1 MEMERKT
8 PLYEKHVEAGGKI
21 VSFGGYSLPVQYTGI
36 IAEHNAVRKQA
47 GLFDVSHMGE
57 VIVSGKDAFDYLQK
71 MMTNDFTSLQDG
83 KIRYTLMCNDQ
94 GGVIDD
100 LLVYRCHSEK
110 YLLVVNAGNREKD
123 VAWLNSQK
131 FGDVQVNDI
140 SDEIGLVALQGPK
153 AKEILLKV
161 TTEENIPEKYYSFID
176 QADIQGMK
184 CLISQ
189 TGYTGEAGYEIYC
202 NAADIPKIWDLL
214 LESGQELGLIPCGL
228 GARDTL
234 RLEAGMPLYSHE
246 MDEEIT
252 PLEAE
257 LGFAVKMAK
266 EDFIGKKALVEKGE
280 PSRIRVGLK
289 MTGRGIARENETI
302 YVGETPIGK
311 TTSGTHAPYLGYAI
325 ASGIIDREYS
335 EIGTAV
341 EIDVRG
347 RRIAA
352 EVIPLP
358 FYKREQ

>member
-1 MEMERKT
+1 MERKT

-21 VSFGGYSLPVQYTGI
+21 VSFGGYSLPVQYAGI

-57 VIVSGKDAFDYLQK
+57 VIVAGKDALDYLQK
-71 MMTNDFTSLQDG
+71 VMTNDFTNLQDG

-100 LLVYRCHSEK
+100 LLVYRYHSEK
-110 YLLVVNAGNREKD
+110 YLLVVNASNREKD

-131 FGDVQVNDI
+131 FGDVQVKDI
-140 SDEIGLVALQGPK
+140 SDEIGLIALQGPK
-153 AKEILLKV
+153 SKDILLKV
-161 TTEENIPEKYYSFID
+161 AAEDNIPEKYYSFID
-176 QADIQGMK
+176 QANLQGVT

-189 TGYTGEAGYEIYC
+189 TGYTGEVGYEIYC
-202 NAADIPKIWDLL
+202 AVPDTPKIWDLL
-214 LESGQELGLIPCGL
+214 LQAGKDMELIPCGL

-234 RLEAGMPLYSHE
+234 RLEAGMPLYGHE

-252 PLEAE
+252 PLEAD
-257 LGFAVKMAK
+257 LGFAVKMMK
-266 EDFIGKKALVEKGE
+266 EDFIGKKALVEKGK
-280 PSRIRVGLK
+280 PTRIRAGFK
-289 MTGRGIARENETI
+289 MTGRGIARENEVI
-302 YVGETPIGK
+302 YMGETPIGK

-325 ASGIIDREYS
+325 ASGIVDSKYAEV
-335 EIGTAV
+335 GTAV

-358 FYKREQ
+358 FYKRG

>member
-1 MEMERKT
+1 MERKT

-57 VIVSGKDAFDYLQK
+57 VIISGKDAFDYLQK
-71 MMTNDFTSLQDG
+71 VMTNDFTSLQDG

-100 LLVYRCHSEK
+100 LLVYRYHSEK
-110 YLLVVNAGNREKD
+110 YLLVVNASNREKD
-123 VAWLNSQK
+123 VAWLNAQK

-140 SDEIGLVALQGPK
+140 SDQIGLVALQGPK
-153 AKEILLKV
+153 AKEVLLKV

-176 QADIQGMK
+176 QADIQGSK

-202 NAADIPKIWDLL
+202 DAVDAPKIWELL
-214 LESGQELGLIPCGL
+214 LESGKELGLIPCGL

-234 RLEAGMPLYSHE
+234 RLEAGMPLYGHE
-246 MDEEIT
+246 MDEETT
-252 PLEAE
+252 PLEAD

-289 MTGRGIARENETI
+289 MTGRGIARENEVI
-302 YVGETPIGK
+302 YMEETPIGK
-311 TTSGTHAPYLGYAI
+311 TTSGTHAPYLRYAI
-325 ASGIIDREYS
+325 ASGIIDRKYS
-335 EIGTAV
+335 EVGTAV
-341 EIDVRG
+341 EVDVRG

>member
-1 MEMERKT
+1 MERKT
-8 PLYEKHVEAGGKI
+8 PLYEKHVKAGGKM

-57 VIVSGKDAFDYLQK
+57 VIITGKDALNYLQK
-71 MMTNDFTSLQDG
+71 VMTNDFTNLQDG

-100 LLVYRCHSEK
+100 LLVYRYHSEK
-110 YLLVVNAGNREKD
+110 YLLVVNSGNKEKD
-123 VAWLNSQK
+123 VTWLNLQK

-140 SDEIGLVALQGPK
+140 SDVIGLVALQGPK
-153 AKEILLKV
+153 SREILLQV
-161 TTEENIPEKYYSFID
+161 ASEDNIPEKYYSFID
-176 QADIQGMK
+176 QANIQGSK

-202 NAADIPKIWDLL
+202 DAADTPKIWDLL
-214 LESGQELGLIPCGL
+214 LQAGKELGLIPCGL

-234 RLEAGMPLYSHE
+234 RLEAGMPLYGHE
-246 MDEEIT
+246 MNEEIT
-252 PLEAE
+252 PLEAD

-266 EDFIGKKALVEKGE
+266 EEFIGKKALMEKGE
-280 PSRIRVGLK
+280 PTRIRVGFK
-289 MTGRGIARENETI
+289 MTGRGIARENEVI
-302 YVGETPIGK
+302 YIGETPIGK

-325 ASGIIDREYS
+325 AAGIIDRKYS
-335 EIGTAV
+335 EVGTAV

-347 RRIAA
+347 RRITA
-352 EVIPLP
+352 EIISLP
-358 FYKREQ
+358 FYKKEQ